1 MFAPTSL
8 PRTLEA
14 ALRDARSAK
23 ASVRASA
30 LRDLAAHADVARD
43 EVLSTL
49 EAALSDAEPEV
60 RAASAT
66 SLADVRAVE
75 ALDALLE
82 AVDDPEPLVQQLALR
97 ALGELG
103 EARAL
108 PRVRR
113 ALGEARPEARF
124 QAIVAFSRLASDER
138 EVFAALRTALAD
150 DDAEVR
156 HIAFR
161 VVEEVAEVRDLDV
174 PEGILAVA
182 RRMLDDPS
190 SKVRVAAAVL
200 LGRTGDDAGRDVL
213 IAAVAR
219 ELACDPE
226 DEAAAVELAG
236 ELGLEVAARALKRR
250 ATSGILGIFRDPLA
264 WHARVALARLGHDET
279 RRALLRELE
288 RGSAD
293 DRTLAAAAL
302 GRARVGEARARLVEL
317 GARGLLDARV
327 VDEAVA
333 SIDGGSG
340 DAGMGDDASGDGGS
354 EGSARRAVS
363 ARGASV
369 IADAVGDA
377 GLEARARRRGGA
389 R

>member
-8 PRTLEA
+8 ARTLEA

-30 LRDLAAHADVARD
+30 LHDLAAHVEVARD
-43 EVLSTL
+43 EVVATL

-66 SLADVRAVE
+66 ALADVRALE
-75 ALDALLE
+75 AFDALL
-82 AVDDPEPLVQQLALR
+82 AAADDGDALVQQLALR

-103 EARAL
+103 DARAL

-113 ALGEARPEARF
+113 ALSDDRPEARF
-124 QAIVAFSRLASDER
+124 QAVVAFARLAPDER
-138 EVFAALRTALAD
+138 EIFSALRTALAD

-161 VVEEVAEVRDLDV
+161 VTEEVAEQRDVDV

-182 RRMLDDPS
+182 RRMLDDASP
-190 SKVRVAAAVL
+190 KVRVAAAVL
-200 LGRTGDDAGRDVL
+200 LGRTGDDAGREVL
-213 IAAVAR
+213 LAAVSRA
-219 ELACDPE
+219 LACDPE

-236 ELGLEVAARALKRR
+236 ELGLEVATGALERR
-250 ATSGILGIFRDPLA
+250 ATSGIFGIFRDPLA
-264 WHARVALARLGHDET
+264 WHARVALARLGHEKT
-279 RRALLRELE
+279 TRALLRELE
-288 RGSAD
+288 RGGVD

-317 GARGLLDARV
+317 GARGLLDAGV

-333 SIDGGSG
+333 SID
-340 DAGMGDDASGDGGS
+340 A
-354 EGSARRAVS
+354 EGSREDARRDE
-363 ARGASV
+363 RP
-369 IADAVGDA
+369 A
-377 GLEARARRRGGA
+377 GRAGGGRR
-389 R
+389 